1 MLCEVAWVI
10 ASHRNM
16 YLSSWYWKMKQR
28 KGAKKAIIALAR
40 KLLVIIYTM
49 LKTDSTF
56 NEQCFETRKAK
67 SERKRVSRMIH
78 ELAQLGYEVRS
89 TQG

>member
-1 MLCEVAWVI
+1 VI

-40 KLLVIIYTM
+40 KLLVIIYVYCYM
-49 LKTDSTF
+49 FLWKILHINIPIIRLPAGF
-56 NEQCFETRKAK
+56 QAF
-67 SERKRVSRMIH
+67 
-78 ELAQLGYEVRS
+78 
-89 TQG
+89 